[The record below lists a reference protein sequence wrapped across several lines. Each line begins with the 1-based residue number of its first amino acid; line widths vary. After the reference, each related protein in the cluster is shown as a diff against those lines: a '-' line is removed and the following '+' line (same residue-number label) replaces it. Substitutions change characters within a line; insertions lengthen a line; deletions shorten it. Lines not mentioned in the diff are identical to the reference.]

1 MVTLTL
7 DDTDYETEDFTEEQN
22 RLVQEI
28 TYGTNVKN
36 QLDFQSNSLRI
47 FNDQLVE
54 RLRSSLETKTESE

>member
-47 FNDQLVE
+47 FN
-54 RLRSSLETKTESE
+54 